1 MTNLQKYTIS
11 SVLRGSMW
19 WMAVGPLYF
28 MARGLTMEQV
38 YIMISAFSISMVI
51 FEFPTGVVADRFSHK
66 KSVVWSGLLGAIF
79 QFAYI
84 IPAGFYFYLGI
95 FILVGLSSSMRSGSN
110 VAVLHSISNN
120 FQKDLSRVRTI
131 NFIWIS
137 VTTLLGGWLFTINII
152 WPYVLNG
159 LSMFLAA
166 ILFNS
171 IEVKSNFKG
180 NDESEF
186 GNIYKIATG
195 SLKHL
200 KKHKKLRGV
209 VLVSSMFLATFF
221 SYKYSLPVLF
231 DVKNIP
237 IIYLSTVMSL
247 STIFLALGTALTS
260 TKYYIR
266 LKYTI
271 PLLLILTLL
280 LGFMNGIIT
289 LALVVWGIYFLRG
302 MFSVRTT
309 VLVNKYSKDAIRAS
323 VMSLKSLITRI
334 LMALYMLLVGK
345 ILGFWSFEVLSVVTF
360 SILSIFVLYFIW
372 TRRKFIV
379 NCCHFLSITSL

>member
-1 MTNLQKYTIS
+1 MTNLQKYTIA

-28 MARGLTMEQV
+28 MTRGLTMEQV
-38 YIMISAFSISMVI
+38 YIMISAFSVSMVI

-66 KSVVWSGLLGAIF
+66 KSVVWSGFLGAIL

-84 IPAGFYFYLGI
+84 IPAGFYFYLII

-110 VAVLHSISNN
+110 VAVLHKISNN
-120 FQKDLSRVRTI
+120 FQKDLSKVRTI

-137 VTTLLGGWLFTINII
+137 ITTLVGGWLFTINII
-152 WPYVLNG
+152 LPYVLNG
-159 LSMFLAA
+159 LSMLLAA
-166 ILFNS
+166 ILFNR
-171 IEVKSNFKG
+171 IKVKNNFKK
-180 NDESEF
+180 NNKSEF
-186 GNIYKIATG
+186 GNIYKIAGG

-200 KKHKKLRGV
+200 KRHKKLRGI

-221 SYKYSLPVLF
+221 SYKYFLPVLF

-247 STIFLALGTALTS
+247 STIFLALGTALSS

-271 PLLLILTLL
+271 PLLLLLTLL
-280 LGFMNGIIT
+280 LGFMNKIFT

-302 MFSVRTT
+302 MFSVRST
-309 VLVNKYSKDAIRAS
+309 VLVNKYSKNAIRAS
-323 VMSLKSLITRI
+323 VMSLKSLTTRI

-345 ILGFWSFEVLSVVTF
+345 ILGFWSFEALSVITF
-360 SILSIFVLYFIW
+360 SILSVFVLYFMW
-372 TRRKFIV
+372 TNVESRK
-379 NCCHFLSITSL
+379 LSLGKSVKD

>member
-1 MTNLQKYTIS
+1 VTNLQKYTIA

-28 MARGLTMEQV
+28 MTRGLTMEQV
-38 YIMISAFSISMVI
+38 YIMISVFSVSMVI

-66 KSVVWSGLLGAIF
+66 KSVVWSGFLGAIL

-84 IPAGFYFYLGI
+84 IPAGFYFYLAI
-95 FILVGLSSSMRSGSN
+95 FILVGVSSSMRSGSN

-120 FQKDLSRVRTI
+120 FQKDLSKVRTI

-137 VTTLLGGWLFTINII
+137 ITTLVGGWLFTINII
-152 WPYVLNG
+152 LPYVLNG
-159 LSMFLAA
+159 LSMLLAA
-166 ILFNS
+166 ILFNR
-171 IEVKSNFKG
+171 IKVKNNFKK
-180 NDESEF
+180 NNKSEF
-186 GNIYKIATG
+186 GNIYKIAGG

-200 KKHKKLRGV
+200 KRHKKLRGI
-209 VLVSSMFLATFF
+209 VLASSMFLATFF

-247 STIFLALGTALTS
+247 STIFLALGTALSS

-266 LKYTI
+266 LKYTM
-271 PLLLILTLL
+271 PLLLLLTLL
-280 LGFMNGIIT
+280 LGFMNKIFT

-302 MFSVRTT
+302 MFSVRST
-309 VLVNKYSKDAIRAS
+309 VLVNKYSKNAIRAS
-323 VMSLKSLITRI
+323 VMSLKSLTTRI

-345 ILGFWSFEVLSVVTF
+345 ILGFWSFEVLSVITF
-360 SILSIFVLYFIW
+360 SILSIFVLYFVW
-372 TRRKFIV
+372 TNMESRK
-379 NCCHFLSITSL
+379 LSLGKSVKD

>member
-1 MTNLQKYTIS
+1 MTNLQKYTIA

-28 MARGLTMEQV
+28 MTRGLTMEQV
-38 YIMISAFSISMVI
+38 YIMISVFSVSMVI

-66 KSVVWSGLLGAIF
+66 KSVVWSGFGAIL

-84 IPAGFYFYLGI
+84 IPAGFYFYLAI
-95 FILVGLSSSMRSGSN
+95 FILVGVSSSMRSGSN

-120 FQKDLSRVRTI
+120 FQKDLSKVRTI

-137 VTTLLGGWLFTINII
+137 ITTLVGGWLFTINII
-152 WPYVLNG
+152 LPYVLNG
-159 LSMFLAA
+159 LSMLLAA
-166 ILFNS
+166 ILFNR
-171 IEVKSNFKG
+171 IKVKNNFKK
-180 NDESEF
+180 NNKSEF
-186 GNIYKIATG
+186 GNIYKIAGG

-200 KKHKKLRGV
+200 KRHKKLRGI
-209 VLVSSMFLATFF
+209 VLASSMFLATFF

-247 STIFLALGTALTS
+247 STIFLALGTALSS

-266 LKYTI
+266 LKYTM
-271 PLLLILTLL
+271 PLLLLLTLL
-280 LGFMNGIIT
+280 LGFMNKIFT

-302 MFSVRTT
+302 MFSVRST
-309 VLVNKYSKDAIRAS
+309 VLVNKYSKNAIRAS
-323 VMSLKSLITRI
+323 VMSLKSLTTRI

-345 ILGFWSFEVLSVVTF
+345 ILGFWSFEVLSVITF
-360 SILSIFVLYFIW
+360 SILSIFVLYFVW
-372 TRRKFIV
+372 TNMESRK
-379 NCCHFLSITSL
+379 LSLGKSVKD

>member
-1 MTNLQKYTIS
+1 VTNLQKYTIA

-28 MARGLTMEQV
+28 MTRGLTMEQV
-38 YIMISAFSISMVI
+38 YIMISAFSVSMVI

-66 KSVVWSGLLGAIF
+66 KSVVWSGFLGAIL

-84 IPAGFYFYLGI
+84 IPAGFYFYLAI
-95 FILVGLSSSMRSGSN
+95 FILVGVSSSMRSGSN

-120 FQKDLSRVRTI
+120 FQKDLSKVRTI

-137 VTTLLGGWLFTINII
+137 ITTLVGGWLFTINII
-152 WPYVLNG
+152 LPYVLNG
-159 LSMFLAA
+159 LSMLLAV
-166 ILFNS
+166 ILFNR
-171 IEVKSNFKG
+171 IKVKNNFKK
-180 NDESEF
+180 NNKSEF
-186 GNIYKIATG
+186 GNIYKIAGG

-200 KKHKKLRGV
+200 KRHKKLRGI
-209 VLVSSMFLATFF
+209 VLASSMFLATFF

-247 STIFLALGTALTS
+247 STIFLALGTALSS

-266 LKYTI
+266 LKYTM
-271 PLLLILTLL
+271 PLLLLLTLL
-280 LGFMNGIIT
+280 LGFMNKIFT

-302 MFSVRTT
+302 MFSVRST
-309 VLVNKYSKDAIRAS
+309 VLVNKYSKNAIRAS
-323 VMSLKSLITRI
+323 VMSLKSLTTRI

-345 ILGFWSFEVLSVVTF
+345 ISGFWSFEVLSVITF
-360 SILSIFVLYFIW
+360 SILSIFVLYFVW
-372 TRRKFIV
+372 TNMESRK
-379 NCCHFLSITSL
+379 LSLGKSVKD